1 MHQCYYGNGNN
12 KINACY
18 DVLRSIVI
26 GWLFDEKD
34 ISHAIHTFCLCDD
47 KEELYASHFL
57 AKLIFKLRHGKTKKD
72 AAQVKFAGTFRSFT
86 KEEHWKNG
94 DGVLGYLVRAWMSFY
109 DAYDFGSTIH
119 NAVKKTGDVELTCI
133 LAGALADAMYGCD
146 NYYVKKQFQGG
157 CYLNKLPYIDDRV
170 YKINKKNRIFF
181 AKNNAMT
188 NVDKHC
194 WHDSKCPFENK
205 VIDEELHRRI
215 FVAFQ
220 TGWDDRYGFYLDNGW
235 IYVYRSYII
244 LARFTLTQQND
255 GTNLRGVILLDKEV
269 LLVYDT
275 VVRQDLDRLGPCR
288 VYRLILRLC
297 DGEEFGKLHT
307 IADRDVG
314 ILADDAVVLNRQ
326 NRELAF
332 EGSCFHYISHDFLF
346 LRLALNNRKNRLRLM
361 M

>member
-1 MHQCYYGNGNN
+1 MIGAFIGDIAAWTWRYEHDKFYPYLIAETAQKSLYSDEMLFTAKIIMDNPSITREEFLRMHQCYYGNGNN

-72 AAQVKFAGTFRSFT
+72 AEQVKFAGTFRSFT

-255 GTNLRGVILLDKEV
+255 GTYRISNYQKSDESRN
-269 LLVYDT
+269 YDLED
-275 VVRQDLDRLGPCR
+275 VALENALYSVE
-288 VYRLILRLC
+288 YRW
-297 DGEEFGKLHT
+297 
-307 IADRDVG
+307 
-314 ILADDAVVLNRQ
+314 
-326 NRELAF
+326 
-332 EGSCFHYISHDFLF
+332 DFL
-346 LRLALNNRKNRLRLM
+346 NCDD
-361 M
+361 